1 MNTDYKGKFGVFH
14 CAHPSNGGAGWRWV
28 AVIRSVVFPGSIRVN
43 PCPSVVSTECF
54 RLRAGLKMV
63 ASAILA
69 DVEPGLPARRNGV
82 AAKKTTGP
90 FGRFTQP
97 AFFPGG
103 KMPPS
108 TAGRMPAATFSDRL

>member
-1 MNTDYKGKFGVFH
+1 VFMCVATTCRSGA
-14 CAHPSNGGAGWRWV
+14 CARKA
-28 AVIRSVVFPGSIRVN
+28 
-43 PCPSVVSTECF
+43 
-54 RLRAGLKMV
+54 LRAGLKMV

-69 DVEPGLPARRNGV
+69 DVEPGLPARRNRV

-90 FGRFTQP
+90 FGRFTHP

-108 TAGRMPAATFSDRL
+108 TAGRDACRHIFRQPLS